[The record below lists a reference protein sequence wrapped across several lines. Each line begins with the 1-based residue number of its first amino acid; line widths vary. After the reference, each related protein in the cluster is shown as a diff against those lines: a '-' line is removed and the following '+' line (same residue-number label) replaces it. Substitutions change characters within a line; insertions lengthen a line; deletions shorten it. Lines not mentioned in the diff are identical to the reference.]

1 MKSCLRVIAAA
12 SVLAVGC
19 AAEPEETYEVTGFE
33 LGSCTAD
40 TWVSGDAAM
49 QSLVVETH
57 GEDLVVNAC
66 DGGHCSPLSPTRF
79 AWNVDG
85 WSGEDGG
92 AFLDAGGCVLVHV
105 NATARLEGSELV
117 IETSRWTSIA
127 DTCTLDAATALR
139 ARPCDSRT
147 RLHAVAQ

>member
-1 MKSCLRVIAAA
+1 M
-12 SVLAVGC
+12 LAVAGALLVGC
-19 AAEPEETYEVTGFE
+19 AAEPEDTYVVTGLE
-33 LGSCTAD
+33 VGTCTTD
-40 TWVSGDAAM
+40 TWVSSDAAM
-49 QSLVVETH
+49 QSLVVQTQ
-57 GEDLVVNAC
+57 GEDLVVSAC
-66 DGGHCSPLSPTRF
+66 DAGNCEPLPPTHF
-79 AWNVDG
+79 AWSVDG

-127 DTCTLDAATALR
+127 DTCTLDAATALS

-147 RLHAVAQ
+147 RLHAVEQ